1 MDTRITLNFDE
12 AVIAKAKKFAQ
23 KNNISLSML
32 TEYLFRKVTSTN
44 INSPEDLPVSE
55 WANKIAQGE
64 VESMIRQKK
73 IREMKAEYFES
84 RR

>member
-23 KNNISLSML
+23 KNNITLSML
-32 TEYLFRKVTSTN
+32 TEYLYRKVISAN
-44 INSPEDLPVSE
+44 KSSSDSLPVSE
-55 WANKIAQGE
+55 WAKKISEGE
-64 VESMIRQKK
+64 VESLIRQKK

>member
-1 MDTRITLNFDE
+1 MDARITLNFDE

-32 TEYLFRKVTSTN
+32 TEYLFRKLTSTN
-44 INSPEDLPVSE
+44 IHSKEDMPVGE
-55 WANKIAQGE
+55 WSKKIADGE
-64 VESMIRQKK
+64 VESLIRQKK

>member
-44 INSPEDLPVSE
+44 INSTKDLPVSE
-55 WANKIAQGE
+55 WANKIAHGE
-64 VESMIRQKK
+64 VESLIRQKK